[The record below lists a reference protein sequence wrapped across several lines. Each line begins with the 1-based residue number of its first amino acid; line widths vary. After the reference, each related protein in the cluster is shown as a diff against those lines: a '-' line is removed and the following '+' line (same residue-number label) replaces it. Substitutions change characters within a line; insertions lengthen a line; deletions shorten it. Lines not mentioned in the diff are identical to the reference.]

1 MDMAIQ
7 RDDRDERE
15 ARMDILIERFQESEK
30 RALLKRGITLWTR
43 AERHLGIVRFDAI
56 LPPSKIN

>member
-43 AERHLGIVRFDAI
+43 AERHLGIVPFDAI
-56 LPPSKIN
+56 LPPNKIN

>member
-15 ARMDILIERFQESEK
+15 ARMDILIERFQEAEK
-30 RALLKRGITLWTR
+30 RALLKRGIALWTQT
-43 AERHLGIVRFDAI
+43 EMVSGIPFLHAP
-56 LPPSKIN
+56 LPPNKIN